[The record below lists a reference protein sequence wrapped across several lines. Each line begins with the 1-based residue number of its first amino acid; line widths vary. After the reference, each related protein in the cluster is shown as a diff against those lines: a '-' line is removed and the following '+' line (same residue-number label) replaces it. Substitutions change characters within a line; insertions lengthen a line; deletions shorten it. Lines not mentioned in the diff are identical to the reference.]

1 MSGLLGSIFSFGD
14 DLKKRARGLL
24 HDPLGYANATVG
36 EFNDKAQHAA
46 RGLLAGKGG
55 MESVDALGAG
65 PHALGGLLGAIKVFH
80 GSPHVFD
87 KADSSKIGTGEGAQ
101 AYGHGLYFAENQN
114 VAKQYAGM
122 NPASST
128 RIVRNGDKYDV
139 LMVRDSGPLVEV
151 GTFADRA
158 AAEQAAGKA
167 QQSAANLYE
176 ANLRW
181 PDAAREAKDPLGP
194 QHFLDW
200 DKPLAEQSP
209 SVLDALAKSGVQY
222 GPLKQNARIADPS
235 VNGPLS
241 GATIYNDTARALVPD
256 GARDMWRGST
266 PVTGQ
271 GQRVSEHMRQLGIP
285 GIAYMDAGSR
295 AAGQGT
301 RNYVTF
307 DDALVEL
314 LSRNGLPLKQEA
326 PQGLLGKIADM
337 PKRPEYQGQHG
348 APMRDSGSPLH
359 DLAGAG
365 KIYPDDFYGPNGM
378 RYYGTGSHLDA
389 ESMDIISR
397 FRNKPNANVTI
408 YRAVP
413 YEKTP
418 HEKAQDLEKQL
429 QKYMARG
436 IYPDGVGDVGKWYE
450 RTKAQAEKLR
460 AQPEAPPQKLGI
472 NRGDWVTINRGY
484 AVEHGE
490 ANLGGKGKYKII
502 KQTVPAR
509 SIYTNG
515 DSLHE
520 FGYDPDPL
528 LGPR

>member
-24 HDPLGYANATVG
+24 GDPLGYASATVG
-36 EFNDKAQHAA
+36 EFNDKAQSAA

-65 PHALGGLLGAIKVFH
+65 PHALGGLLGAIKVYH
-80 GSPHVFD
+80 GSPHVFN

-128 RIVRNGDKYDV
+128 RIVKNGDKYDV

-200 DKPLAEQSP
+200 DKPLAEQP
-209 SVLDALAKSGVQY
+209 HVLEAIGKVDPKYAEKVKDWTGGNFWFGTKEPNVAPWAQPAMQPKGKAEADAKW
-222 GPLKQNARIADPS
+222 LK
-235 VNGPLS
+235 G
-241 GATIYNDTARALVPD
+241 
-256 GARDMWRGST
+256 M
-266 PVTGQ
+266 
-271 GQRVSEHMRQLGIP
+271 GIP
-285 GIAYMDAGSR
+285 GISYLDQGSR
-295 AAGQGT
+295 NVGEGT

-314 LSRNGLPLKQEA
+314 LSRNGQ
-326 PQGLLGKIADM
+326 
-337 PKRPEYQGQHG
+337 
-348 APMRDSGSPLH
+348 
-359 DLAGAG
+359 
-365 KIYPDDFYGPNGM
+365 
-378 RYYGTGSHLDA
+378 
-389 ESMDIISR
+389 
-397 FRNKPNANVTI
+397 
-408 YRAVP
+408 
-413 YEKTP
+413 
-418 HEKAQDLEKQL
+418 
-429 QKYMARG
+429 
-436 IYPDGVGDVGKWYE
+436 
-450 RTKAQAEKLR
+450 
-460 AQPEAPPQKLGI
+460 
-472 NRGDWVTINRGY
+472 
-484 AVEHGE
+484 
-490 ANLGGKGKYKII
+490 
-502 KQTVPAR
+502 
-509 SIYTNG
+509 
-515 DSLHE
+515 
-520 FGYDPDPL
+520 PL
-528 LGPR
+528 LGR

>member
-24 HDPLGYANATVG
+24 ADPVGHANATVG
-36 EFNDKAQHAA
+36 AFNDRAQSAA

-65 PHALGGLLGAIKVFH
+65 PHALGGLLGAIKVYH
-80 GSPHVFD
+80 GSPHVFN

-101 AYGHGLYFAENQN
+101 AYGHGLYWAENPKVAEGYAQMVN
-114 VAKQYAGM
+114 MPKVDAANKELRRLAKVMEGDAAYPGAYRQFKSQTGHDAAKQYDAIM
-122 NPASST
+122 E
-128 RIVRNGDKYDV
+128 DK
-139 LMVRDSGPLVEV
+139 LR
-151 GTFADRA
+151 ADP
-158 AAEQAAGKA
+158 Q
-167 QQSAANLYE
+167 LYE

-209 SVLDALAKSGVQY
+209 SVLEALAKSGAQY

-266 PVTGQ
+266 PITGQ
-271 GQRVSEHMRQLGIP
+271 GQRTSEHLRQLGIP

-314 LSRNGLPLKQEA
+314 LSRNGQ
-326 PQGLLGKIADM
+326 
-337 PKRPEYQGQHG
+337 
-348 APMRDSGSPLH
+348 
-359 DLAGAG
+359 
-365 KIYPDDFYGPNGM
+365 
-378 RYYGTGSHLDA
+378 
-389 ESMDIISR
+389 
-397 FRNKPNANVTI
+397 
-408 YRAVP
+408 
-413 YEKTP
+413 
-418 HEKAQDLEKQL
+418 
-429 QKYMARG
+429 
-436 IYPDGVGDVGKWYE
+436 
-450 RTKAQAEKLR
+450 
-460 AQPEAPPQKLGI
+460 
-472 NRGDWVTINRGY
+472 
-484 AVEHGE
+484 
-490 ANLGGKGKYKII
+490 
-502 KQTVPAR
+502 
-509 SIYTNG
+509 
-515 DSLHE
+515 
-520 FGYDPDPL
+520 PL
-528 LGPR
+528 LGR